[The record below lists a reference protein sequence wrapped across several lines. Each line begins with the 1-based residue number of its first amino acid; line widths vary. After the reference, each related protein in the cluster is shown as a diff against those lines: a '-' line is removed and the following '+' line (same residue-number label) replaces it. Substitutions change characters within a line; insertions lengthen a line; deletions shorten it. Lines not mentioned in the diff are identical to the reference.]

1 MRASSGLTSTSS
13 VSPSMGSLT
22 SMKGWRALWKTRKR
36 LSRRTSMLDGCS
48 ACSSNGSTT
57 SRPAAIAS
65 RRLRSERIT
74 TRLRGVRA
82 GSPHSATPQPPT
94 LAPLPQLKTAGYNR
108 SPRGRSSMVELELP
122 KLAVRVRFP
131 SPALTRTAGHEPA
144 ASPPRDPLAGGQAAD
159 AADLKLRPSAFEAP
173 ASRAVRFRGGDPERG
188 VEGEEVQL
196 PRRRSGA
203 RGAERRGERVALH
216 LGRPPTLAVQAGHP
230 LQRRWI
236 GDPGRL
242 ALQDQVDALQPD
254 RERAGRVRRQVASLA
269 GAGSA
274 GEVEVAVEPCG
285 ADAGGVGAAV
295 RPGRPEEVRGARLRG
310 AGHEEVMRPAPR
322 QRRGSVAVEVGH
334 LDGLSVGHRSPPSGP
349 CRSAAADDWT
359 RFRDRTHRIC
369 PAAPAAHMLTQCTRT
384 TRLASPDRASPIAAT
399 LSRRRSPAVRLAC
412 HIGRSAAVP
421 SGQPRS
427 LATCR

>member
-1 MRASSGLTSTSS
+1 MRIPGYRVIGRLATLDSSRVTWPWKPGSRNPAVEWVSSPSRPNDDFPSSRAARSGGMPIISSVEPSTNSPGCRMRASSGLTSTSS

-274 GEVEVAVEPCG
+274 GEAEIAVEPCG

-295 RPGRPEEVRGARLRG
+295 RPGRPEEVRGARLRL
-310 AGHEEVMRPAPR
+310 AGHEEVVRPAPR

-334 LDGLSVGHRSPPSGP
+334 LDGLSVGHRSPPV
-349 CRSAAADDWT
+349 RST
-359 RFRDRTHRIC
+359 
-369 PAAPAAHMLTQCTRT
+369 P
-384 TRLASPDRASPIAAT
+384 
-399 LSRRRSPAVRLAC
+399 VR
-412 HIGRSAAVP
+412 GV
-421 SGQPRS
+421 
-427 LATCR
+427 